1 MSGQQPPASSGIDL
15 TGIPVDTTAPVL
27 VTGATGYLG
36 SWVVKGLLDAGATVH
51 AAVRDP
57 EAASKVAHLKR
68 AAEQAPGTLELF
80 AADLLQ
86 PGSYDEAMAGCGVVI
101 HTASPFVRNVDD
113 PQRDLVDP
121 ALEGTR
127 NVLDGI
133 GRTPSVRRVVLTSS
147 IAAMFGDAA
156 DIENYPGRILT
167 EDCWNTTSS
176 LAHEPYSY
184 SKTLA
189 EQEAWRLAAGQ
200 ERWDLVVINPAFILG
215 PALGPA
221 PTSES
226 FTVVRMLIDG
236 TTRMGAPRVGL
247 SAVDVREVA
256 GAHIAA
262 AFTPKAHGRYIL
274 SAEDTDIVS
283 LGRRL
288 LPRYGRALPLPR
300 RAAPK
305 ALLLALAPRLGM
317 TRAYVKRNVGFAV
330 RSDAARSRAELG
342 IRYRPIQASLE
353 EMVEQ
358 MQQMQP
364 REAPT
369 V

>member
-1 MSGQQPPASSGIDL
+1 
-15 TGIPVDTTAPVL
+15 
-27 VTGATGYLG
+27 
-36 SWVVKGLLDAGATVH
+36 
-51 AAVRDP
+51 
-57 EAASKVAHLKR
+57 
-68 AAEQAPGTLELF
+68 
-80 AADLLQ
+80 
-86 PGSYDEAMAGCGVVI
+86 
-101 HTASPFVRNVDD
+101 
-113 PQRDLVDP
+113 
-121 ALEGTR
+121 
-127 NVLDGI
+127 
-133 GRTPSVRRVVLTSS
+133 
-147 IAAMFGDAA
+147 
-156 DIENYPGRILT
+156 
-167 EDCWNTTSS
+167 
-176 LAHEPYSY
+176 
-184 SKTLA
+184 
-189 EQEAWRLAAGQ
+189 
-200 ERWDLVVINPAFILG
+200 VVINPAFILG

-364 REAPT
+364 REAPGA
-369 V
+369 